1 MEERGTVLH
10 LPKEPHGRH
19 TRIPEPSRDPRPAD
33 EAAVTDGV
41 VAVYLNTTTDNAGRP
56 LGIINGY
63 QPAHIL
69 ADNSVTLLQ
78 PRGSVTR

>member
-1 MEERGTVLH
+1 MADTLASPNPTETLALRA
-10 LPKEPHGRH
+10 
-19 TRIPEPSRDPRPAD
+19 PAD
-33 EAAVTDGV
+33 EAAVTDAV
-41 VAVYLNTTTDNAGRP
+41 VVVYLNTTTDNAGRP